1 MRHKLLQLLSAIFF
15 IMLMI
20 GAGPQQV
27 LASFQAQEAEKAAE
41 RGRGQAKKAGEEARR
56 TRGEAEREGRQRGV
70 EARDSAKAEVEKVR
84 EDAEEAVD
92 ETGEEVKREG
102 RQAQDA
108 AEREARHAEEGAR
121 GNMRMERGK
130 ARSPEAL
137 LAQIETA
144 KANEMERHVTRMT
157 RIEEIRLLAEAESNQ
172 NALERVSALVE
183 KEKTLH
189 EKKMAGFTQ
198 METRFHERMSRKQG
212 KDAAKKTTGAEAG
225 TEQ

>member
-1 MRHKLLQLLSAIFF
+1 MRHKLLQLLGAVFF

-27 LASFQAQEAEKAAE
+27 LASYQAQEAEKAAE
-41 RGRGQAKKAGEEARR
+41 RGRGKKAGEEARR
-56 TRGEAEREGRQRGV
+56 TRGEAEREGRRRGE
-70 EARDSAKAEVEKVR
+70 EARDSANAEVEKIR
-84 EDAEEAVD
+84 EDAEAAGD
-92 ETGEEVKREG
+92 ETGKEVKREG

-121 GNMRMERGK
+121 GNIRLERGK

-137 LAQIETA
+137 IAQIQTA
-144 KANEMERHVTRMT
+144 KANEMERHVTRMA
-157 RIEEIRLLAEAESNQ
+157 RIEEIRLLAETESNQ

-183 KEKTLH
+183 KEKSLH

-198 METRFHERMSRKQG
+198 METRFHERMNRKQG
-212 KDAAKKTTGAEAG
+212 KDDAKKTTDHEVG